1 MDRADKDG
9 DKQITIRLRL
19 TNKQELLKNMQTAY
33 NKCIKN
39 SANGRRAKIRIR
51 RDKTMRK
58 NFGAKPFLYPQPVM
72 ILGTYDENGKANAMN
87 AAWGGI
93 VGANEIIV
101 DLSAHNTTDNI
112 IKNKAFTVGV
122 ADLEHLV
129 ACDYVGIVSA
139 NKEAYKMQK
148 AGFTTTKSEFV
159 NAPIIN
165 ELPLTLEC
173 ELVKVIDESKYLA
186 EIKNVSADEKYLGD
200 DGEID
205 LSKFTPITYDPVH
218 HGYYRLGERVGNAFK
233 DGAKLK

>member
-1 MDRADKDG
+1 
-9 DKQITIRLRL
+9 
-19 TNKQELLKNMQTAY
+19 
-33 NKCIKN
+33 
-39 SANGRRAKIRIR
+39 
-51 RDKTMRK
+51 MRK

-72 ILGTYDENGKANAMN
+72 ILGTYDENGNANAMN

-101 DLSAHNTTDNI
+101 DLSAHKTTDNI

-139 NKEAYKMQK
+139 NKEPDKMKK
-148 AGFTTTKSEFV
+148 AGFTTTKSEFG
-159 NAPIIN
+159 NAYRRQRQMCIRDS
-165 ELPLTLEC
+165 
-173 ELVKVIDESKYLA
+173 IDGSKYLA

-205 LSKFTPITYDPVH
+205 LNKFTPITYDPVH
-218 HGYYRLGERVGNAFK
+218 HGYYGFGERVGNAFK
-233 DGAKLK
+233 DGAQLK